1 MKRNILSALALLLA
15 GTAFSQTVFEA
26 VKFSQNDILG
36 TARYMSVAGAFGALG
51 GDVSAIK
58 DNPAGLGIFRKSE
71 LTTTVDAQMQSAE
84 ALWNTKKA
92 TDSKYSVGM
101 NNLTLVLAGKTWRA
115 ESGYAGLVNSNFSF
129 SYNKLRNFNR
139 NITVK
144 SNAVAQSMTDYF
156 GYFTGLSAESDLE
169 WDNYPTGG
177 MSTPYSNT
185 NLSWMSVMADYGR
198 LINPVYDTNDNL
210 QEWVSFLKVDEQVT
224 PTYQL
229 RETGGVNEYSLGWS
243 GNFSNRFFVG
253 ANVNLQSINH
263 TSVSSYNELF
273 SGSGSMTLNNT
284 LMTTGTG
291 ANVNIGLIAVPVDF
305 IRIGL
310 SLHTPMFYT
319 MEQLNYASL
328 NFDSSVSGSTETPT
342 DNYVQYQL
350 QTPLQFNV
358 STAFILDKRGFLS
371 AEYVFNNYTGMKL
384 MDIEGNAHS
393 YNYENEDVAGM
404 LQNARTIKVGGEYR
418 LTDNFSLRAGFAN
431 ISNITNSTAAK
442 ILDTK
447 TVRTD
452 PEYFSHNSTNYATF
466 GLGYRESNW
475 YFDFAYINKVINE
488 DYYAYNSNELS
499 NNYKINPAN
508 VKTTT
513 NNIVATFGIKF

>member
-1 MKRNILSALALLLA
+1 MKRNILSAFALLLA
-15 GTAFSQTVFEA
+15 STAFSQTVFEA
-26 VKFSQNDILG
+26 VKASQNDIVG
-36 TARYMSVAGAFGALG
+36 TARYMSIAGAFGALG

-71 LTTTVDAQMQSAE
+71 ITATVDAQMQSAE

-139 NITVK
+139 NVTVK
-144 SNAVAQSMTDYF
+144 SNEVAQSMTDYF
-156 GYFTGLSAESDLE
+156 GYFTGLSSQSALE
-169 WDNYPTGG
+169 WDNYPMEG
-177 MSTPYSNT
+177 MSTPYANG

-198 LINPVYDTNDNL
+198 LINPVYDSNDNL
-210 QEWVSFLKVDEQVT
+210 QEWVSFLEVGEKVM

-229 RETGGVNEYSLGWS
+229 RETGGINEYALGWS

-253 ANVNLQSINH
+253 ATLNLQSINH
-263 TSVSSYNELF
+263 QSISSYDEAF
-273 SGSGSMTLNNT
+273 SGNGSMTLHNT
-284 LMTTGTG
+284 LITNGTG
-291 ANVNIGLIAVPVDF
+291 ANVNIGIIAVPVDF

-328 NFDSSVSGSTETPT
+328 DFDSSVAGSTETPT

-350 QTPLQFNV
+350 QTPLQFNL
-358 STAFILDKRGFLS
+358 STAFILDKQGFLS
-371 AEYVFNNYTGMKL
+371 AEYVYNNYNGMKFIPT
-384 MDIEGNAHS
+384 DDNFDYTAD
-393 YNYENEDVAGM
+393 NEDIAGM
-404 LQNARTIKVGGEYR
+404 LNNARTIKIGGEYR

-431 ISNITNSTAAK
+431 TSSITNSNVAK

-475 YFDFAYINKVINE
+475 YFDFAYVNKLIDE
-488 DYYAYNSNELS
+488 DYFAYNSNSLADA
-499 NNYKINPAN
+499 YKINAAN

>member
-1 MKRNILSALALLLA
+1 MKRNILSAFAFLLA
-15 GTAFSQTVFEA
+15 STVFSQTVFEA
-26 VKFSQNDILG
+26 VKTSQNDIIG

-71 LTTTVDAQMQSAE
+71 LTATVDAQMQTAD

-101 NNLTLVLAGKTWRA
+101 NNLSLVLAGKTWRA

-129 SYNKLRNFNR
+129 SYNKLQNFNR

-144 SNAVAQSMTDYF
+144 GNEMESSMTHYF
-156 GYFTGLSAESDLE
+156 ANFTGTTPENLLE
-169 WDNYPTGG
+169 WDSYSGDD
-177 MSTPYSNT
+177 SPYLNT
-185 NLSWMSVMADYGR
+185 NVSWMAVMANGLR
-198 LINPVYDTNDNL
+198 LINPVYAGTELTKWSSLLFDG
-210 QEWVSFLKVDEQVT
+210 EKVS

-229 RETGGVNEYSLGWS
+229 RETGGINEYSFGWS

-253 ANVNLQSINH
+253 ATLNLQSIDYQ
-263 TSVSSYNELF
+263 SVSNYKELF
-273 SGSGSMTLNNT
+273 QNDNDGMTLQNT
-284 LMTTGTG
+284 LITTGTG
-291 ANVNIGLIAVPVDF
+291 ANVNIGIIAVPVDF
-305 IRIGL
+305 IRFGL
-310 SLHTPMFYT
+310 SLHTPMFYS

-328 NFDSSVSGSTETPT
+328 DYFRNSIDNTSTPT
-342 DNYVQYQL
+342 DNYAQYQL

-371 AEYVFNNYTGMKL
+371 AEYVYNNYTGMKFIAI
-384 MDIEGNAHS
+384 DDNFD
-393 YNYENEDVAGM
+393 YTPYNEDINGM
-404 LQNARTIKVGGEYR
+404 LKNARTIKVGGEYR
-418 LTDNFSLRAGFAN
+418 LTDSFSLRAGFAN
-431 ISNITNSTAAK
+431 TSSIANSNIAK

-475 YFDFAYINKVINE
+475 YFDFAYINKVIDE
-488 DYYAYNSNELS
+488 DYFAYNSVDLPVNRQVT
-499 NNYKINPAN
+499 PAN
-508 VKTTT
+508 VKTSN